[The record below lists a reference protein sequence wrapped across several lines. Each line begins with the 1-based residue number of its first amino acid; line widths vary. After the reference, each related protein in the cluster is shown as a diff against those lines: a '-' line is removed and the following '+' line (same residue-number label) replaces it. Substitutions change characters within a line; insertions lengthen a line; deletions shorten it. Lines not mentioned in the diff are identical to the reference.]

1 MKTIP
6 PDITAAIETKGH
18 ALVIVGP
25 DYLTF
30 NVGML
35 TAHPQGLRVM
45 QVFPESQHDVHT
57 VDCDDWTYDG
67 TALTLYKDEQPVAT
81 VAPYDEVYIA
91 DVGQWVIRHHQWRTA
106 LATAEPDDLSFL
118 QELLLEG

>member
-6 PDITAAIETKGH
+6 PSITTTLETKGH
-18 ALVIVGP
+18 ALVVMP
-25 DYLTF
+25 DHLAF
-30 NVGML
+30 NVGKL
-35 TAHPQGLRVM
+35 AATADGLRVM

-57 VDCDDWTYDG
+57 VDCDDWAYDG
-67 TALTLYKDEQPVAT
+67 IALTLYKDAQPVAT
-81 VAPYDEVYIA
+81 VAPYDEVYIE